1 MTSPRTEWFRPMSAR
16 NPHEEHRASSPLE
29 LLFDLTFVVAIAAA
43 AAELHHA
50 ISEDHVLAGLLGYL
64 VVFFAIWW
72 AWINFTWFASA
83 YDCDDALY
91 RVLTVLK
98 MAGVLV
104 LAVGIPAAFEH
115 FDIGTVVLGYTI
127 MRIAMIALWLRAAHD
142 DPARAAVC
150 RAYAAALAVIQALWI
165 GLVFVP
171 APWAYIGF
179 VVLVVGEVS
188 LPPFAESRE
197 VDAEASPTG
206 GTTWHPEHIAERY
219 GLLTLIVLGEV
230 ILGITG
236 AFGPALSERGFSV
249 PLLLLGIGG
258 LLVVVGIWWIYF
270 LAGDDEGL
278 TSLRVALTWGYGH
291 YVVFAGIAATG
302 AGLEVAVDAEEHTAH
317 VSATTAAFAVAI
329 PIALVL
335 LVLTALRRL
344 TWAPGS
350 LALGW
355 VASAVVGVLV
365 SAALAGVI
373 GIGVSVLLMGL
384 VLAAMLAGYLLL
396 LRHRAAVP
404 AAGS

>member
-1 MTSPRTEWFRPMSAR
+1 MLAR
-16 NPHEEHRASSPLE
+16 DPHEENRVASPLE
-29 LLFDLTFVVAIAAA
+29 LLFDLTFVVAISTA
-43 AAELHHA
+43 AAELHHS
-50 ISEDHVLAGLLGYL
+50 ISEAHVLAGVLGYL

-115 FDIGTVVLGYTI
+115 FDLGTVVLGYTI
-127 MRIAMIALWLRAAHD
+127 MRVAMVALWLRAAHGD
-142 DPARAAVC
+142 RARAPVTH
-150 RAYAAALAVIQALWI
+150 AYALALAVIQLLWI
-165 GLVFVP
+165 GLIFVP
-171 APWAYIGF
+171 VPWAFIGF
-179 VVLVVGEVS
+179 VVLVAGEVS
-188 LPPFAESRE
+188 IPPLAESRE
-197 VDAEASPTG
+197 VEAETSPTG

-249 PLLLLGIGG
+249 SLLLLGIGG
-258 LLVVVGIWWIYF
+258 LLVVVGLWWIYF
-270 LAGDDEGL
+270 LGGDDEGL
-278 TSLRVALTWGYGH
+278 TSLRTALTWGYGH
-291 YVVFAGIAATG
+291 YVVFAGVAATG
-302 AGLEVAVDAEEHTAH
+302 AGLEVAVDAEEHTAQ
-317 VSATTAAFAVAI
+317 VSATTAAFAVAV

-335 LVLTALRRL
+335 AVLTALRRL

-350 LALGW
+350 LAPGY
-355 VASAVVGVLV
+355 VAFAVVGVLV
-365 SAALAGVI
+365 CAGLAGVL

-384 VLAAMLAGYLLL
+384 VLAAMLAGYLRL
-396 LRHRAAVP
+396 LRRRA

>member
-1 MTSPRTEWFRPMSAR
+1 VTSPRTEWYRPMTAR
-16 NPHEEHRASSPLE
+16 DPHEEHRASSPLE
-29 LLFDLTFVVAIAAA
+29 LLFDLTFVVAISSA

-50 ISEDHVLAGLLGYL
+50 ISEDHVVAGVLGYL

-83 YDCDDALY
+83 YDCDDAIY

-104 LAVGIPAAFEH
+104 LAVGVPAAFEN

-127 MRIAMIALWLRAAHD
+127 MRVAMIALWLRAAHD
-142 DPARAAVC
+142 DPTRAPVT
-150 RAYAAALAVIQALWI
+150 RAYAAGLAVIQLLWI
-165 GLVFVP
+165 GLIFVP
-171 APWAYIGF
+171 APWGFIGF

-188 LPPFAESRE
+188 LPPLAESRE
-197 VDAEASPTG
+197 VDAETSPTG
-206 GTTWHPEHIAERY
+206 GTTWHAEHIAERY

-236 AFGPALSERGFSV
+236 AFGPALSERGFSIS
-249 PLLLLGIGG
+249 LLLLGIGG
-258 LLVVVGIWWIYF
+258 LLVVVGLWWVYF

-278 TSLRVALTWGYGH
+278 ISLKVALTWGYGH
-291 YVVFAGIAATG
+291 YVVFAGVAAVG
-302 AGLEVAVDAEEHTAH
+302 AGLEVAVDAEEHTSH
-317 VSATTAAFAVAI
+317 VSATTAAFSVAI

-335 LVLTALRRL
+335 IVLTALRRL

-350 LALGW
+350 LAVGY
-355 VASAVVGVLV
+355 VAFAVVGVLV
-365 SAALAGVI
+365 CATVAEVI

-384 VLAAMLAGYLLL
+384 VLSAMLAGYLLL
-396 LRHRAAVP
+396 LRRRTSVT
-404 AAGS
+404 S

>member
-1 MTSPRTEWFRPMSAR
+1 MTAR

-29 LLFDLTFVVAIAAA
+29 LLFDLTLVVAISTA

-50 ISEDHVLAGLLGYL
+50 ISEGHVLAGLLGYL

-72 AWINFTWFASA
+72 AWLNFTWFASA

-115 FDIGTVVLGYTI
+115 FDIATVVLGYTI

-142 DPARAAVC
+142 DPARAAIT
-150 RAYAAALAVIQALWI
+150 RTYAAGLAVIQVLWI

-171 APWAYIGF
+171 APWAFIGF
-179 VVLVVGEVS
+179 VVLVIGEVS

-197 VDAEASPTG
+197 VDAEVAPIG

-236 AFGPALSERGFSV
+236 AFGPALSERGFSIS
-249 PLLLLGIGG
+249 LLLLGVGG
-258 LLVVVGIWWIYF
+258 LLVVVGLWWIYF

-278 TSLRVALTWGYGH
+278 SSARVAFLWGYGH
-291 YVVFAGIAATG
+291 YVVFGGIAAVG
-302 AGLEVAVDAEEHTAH
+302 AGLEVAVDAEEHTSHAL
-317 VSATTAAFAVAI
+317 ATTAAFAVAI
-329 PIALVL
+329 PMALVL
-335 LVLTALRRL
+335 VVLTVLRRL
-344 TWAPGS
+344 TWAPDS
-350 LALGW
+350 LAHGYI
-355 VASAVVGVLV
+355 AFAIVGVLV
-365 SAALAGVI
+365 CASVAGVI

-384 VLAAMLAGYLLL
+384 VLTAMLTGYLLL
-396 LRHRAAVP
+396 LRRRATLT
-404 AAGS
+404 S

>member
-1 MTSPRTEWFRPMSAR
+1 MTAR
-16 NPHEEHRASSPLE
+16 DPHEEHRASSPLE
-29 LLFDLTFVVAIAAA
+29 LLFDLTLVVAISTA

-64 VVFFAIWW
+64 VVFFSIWW
-72 AWINFTWFASA
+72 AWLNFTWFASA

-91 RVLTVLK
+91 RVLVVLK

-127 MRIAMIALWLRAAHD
+127 MRVAMVALWLRAAHG
-142 DPARAAVC
+142 DPARAAVT
-150 RAYAAALAVIQALWI
+150 RAYALGLTVIQLLWI

-171 APWAYIGF
+171 APWSFIGF
-179 VVLVVGEVS
+179 VVLVIGELCV
-188 LPPFAESRE
+188 PPVAESRE
-197 VDAEASPTG
+197 VAAEAAPG

-249 PLLLLGIGG
+249 SLLLLGIGG
-258 LLVVVGIWWIYF
+258 LLVVVGLWWVYF

-278 TSLRVALTWGYGH
+278 TSQRVAFLWGYGH
-291 YVVFAGIAATG
+291 YVVFAGVAATG
-302 AGLEVAVDAEEHTAH
+302 AGIEVAVDAEEHTSH
-317 VSATTAAFAVAI
+317 VSTTTAAFAIAV

-335 LVLTALRRL
+335 VVLTLLRRS

-350 LALGW
+350 ISYGAVTVG
-355 VASAVVGVLV
+355 VVGVLV
-365 SAALAGVI
+365 CAALAGLV

-384 VLAAMLAGYLLL
+384 VLAAMVVAYLLR
-396 LRHRAAVP
+396 LRRGVTV
-404 AAGS
+404 GS

>member
-1 MTSPRTEWFRPMSAR
+1 MTAR
-16 NPHEEHRASSPLE
+16 DPHEEHRASSPLE
-29 LLFDLTFVVAIAAA
+29 LLFDLTFVVAIASA

-50 ISEDHVLAGLLGYL
+50 ISEAHVGAGVLGYL

-91 RVLTVLK
+91 RLLTVVK

-104 LAVGIPAAFEH
+104 LAVGVPAAFES

-127 MRIAMIALWLRAAHD
+127 MRIAMIALWLRAARE
-142 DPARAAVC
+142 DPAHAPVT
-150 RAYAAALAVIQALWI
+150 RAYAAGLAVIQLLWI
-165 GLVFVP
+165 ALVFVP
-171 APWAYIGF
+171 APWVFIGF
-179 VVLVVGEVS
+179 VVLVIGEVS
-188 LPPFAESRE
+188 LPPLAESRE
-197 VDAEASPTG
+197 VDAETSPTG
-206 GTTWHPEHIAERY
+206 GTTWHAEHIAERY

-236 AFGPALSERGFSV
+236 AFGPALSERGFSI

-291 YVVFAGIAATG
+291 YVVFAGIAAVG
-302 AGLEVAVDAEEHTAH
+302 AGLEVAVDAEEHVSH
-317 VSATTAAFAVAI
+317 VSATTAGFSVAI

-335 LVLTALRRL
+335 IVLTVLRRL
-344 TWAPGS
+344 TWASGS
-350 LALGW
+350 LAVGY
-355 VASAVVGVLV
+355 VAFAVVGVLAC
-365 SAALAGVI
+365 AAVAGVV

-384 VLAAMLAGYLLL
+384 VLTAMLTGYLFL
-396 LRHRAAVP
+396 LRRRAAVI
-404 AAGS
+404 S